1 MRYFRA
7 HCCSRFARTAHVM
20 LMTKLKNQSELTQTP
35 NVGGV
40 NGGGEE
46 GREIVLDRFEL
57 VSA

>member
-1 MRYFRA
+1 
-7 HCCSRFARTAHVM
+7 M
-20 LMTKLKNQSELTQTP
+20 LITKLKNQSELTQTP